1 LDRQA
6 SSLSSSADNP
16 GPTPPS
22 RPGVS
27 TILVVLASLSGLIA
41 LIYPLVIPLLPV
53 PAGAELSRN
62 VATPLVF
69 TVVAV
74 LSLGTVIAELAGG
87 SPSHPN
93 AAKVAA
99 LLGALVAIDAC
110 LRLVPSLGGASPIF
124 MLIIITGAVFGARLG
139 FLVGSLTLLLSAFLT
154 GGIGPWLPYQMLG
167 AGWVGLGAGFLPG
180 RGASGSRV
188 LTLAVY
194 GIVSAI
200 FYGVM
205 INLYSWPFAAPDVE
219 QAAGL
224 FWSPGLSF
232 GETLDRYARF
242 YLVTSLSHDAFR
254 AAGNAI
260 LILLLGGSIIRAL
273 DRARL
278 RFSWQALHREDIG
291 AENDKITG
299 TAKPFTVSHRS

>member
-1 LDRQA
+1 MDRQA
-6 SSLSSSADNP
+6 SSLFPGTELPADTLPSGQRVSS
-16 GPTPPS
+16 
-22 RPGVS
+22 V
-27 TILVVLASLSGLIA
+27 LVVLASLTGVIA
-41 LIYPLVIPLLPV
+41 LVYPLLIPLLPV
-53 PAGAELSRN
+53 GDGVELPRNPAA
-62 VATPLVF
+62 PLVF

-74 LSLGTVIAELAGG
+74 LSLGIVIAELAGANSG
-87 SPSHPN
+87 RQN

-167 AGWVGLGAGFLPG
+167 AGWVGLGAGLVSF
-180 RGASGSRV
+180 RASSGARLSV
-188 LTLAVY
+188 LVLY

-200 FYGVM
+200 LYGVM

-242 YLVTSLSHDAFR
+242 YLVTSLSHDVFR

-260 LILLLGGSIIRAL
+260 LLVILGGPIIRAL

-278 RFSWQALHREDIG
+278 RFSWQSPNATEAG
-291 AENDKITG
+291 ATDHNDSGKNSRL
-299 TAKPFTVSHRS
+299 PVSHRP